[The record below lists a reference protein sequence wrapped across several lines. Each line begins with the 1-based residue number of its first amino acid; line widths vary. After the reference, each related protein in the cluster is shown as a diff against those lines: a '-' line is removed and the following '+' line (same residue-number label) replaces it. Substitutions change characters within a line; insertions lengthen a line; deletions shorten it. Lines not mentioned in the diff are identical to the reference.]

1 MFVRPFVTLNFSAL
15 EFIVSYFWPEQCCIS
30 GDQYVIESDGL
41 LIKGVSRAN
50 AGIFTCRARVPQTG
64 ELEEKDIRLDVS
76 GIIVIVLI
84 HESISGTRAPEL
96 DNTAIGPPGS
106 RER

>member
-1 MFVRPFVTLNFSAL
+1 MFVKAFVTLNFIAL
-15 EFIVSYFWPEQCCIS
+15 ELIVLYFCPEQCCIS

-41 LIKGVSRAN
+41 LIKGVTRAN

-64 ELEEKDIRLDVS
+64 ELEEKDIRLDV
-76 GIIVIVLI
+76 GRIILIVLI

-96 DNTAIGPPGS
+96 DNTAIRPPGS